1 MNSAKKFWIY
11 TVLWGVL
18 MGFSLAAQAEAA
30 DRVDTA
36 SRLGF
41 GNTVETLTKVI
52 KSKGMMIVATVDH
65 QNMLSMVGLKIKGSK
80 TIEFGKPD
88 MGKMVF
94 GMNPEA
100 GLEMPA
106 RIYVFEGK
114 DGKTV
119 MSYYKPNYSQYN
131 QELSKVDEMMGMM
144 FSEIVNEV
152 NK

>member
-1 MNSAKKFWIY
+1 MNSVKKMCIMF
-11 TVLWGVL
+11 GVL
-18 MGFSLAAQAEAA
+18 IMSFGVMAQANAA
-30 DRVDTA
+30 DRIDTV
-36 SRLGF
+36 SKHGF
-41 GNTVETLTKVI
+41 DKTVNTLTNAI
-52 KSKGMMIVATVDH
+52 KSKGMMVVATIDH

-119 MSYYKPNYSQYN
+119 MSYYKSNYSQYN
-131 QELSKVDEMMGMM
+131 PELSKVDEMMGMM
-144 FSEIVNEV
+144 MMEIVNEV